1 MHGLLQ
7 GVPLDPADVPQQQQ
21 DSVKVSSL
29 QNGTASRVRF
39 YFPLLMNSLVFAWLA
54 ALVVETDEY
63 DDAGWPLHQPGF
75 CTAAGIHSC
84 VLMVLVLIVLGRFI
98 YALSALHN
106 PALWEQRWIVA
117 MLVLMLGY
125 LADKTVLF
133 AMHGSGWCN
142 EAYGSSN
149 DRMRT
154 YIPAA
159 CLFFYVALRCG
170 CASLSPLA
178 DWAVQVWCVTHSYP
192 RLHLLAYCQIPLRE
206 DDNNLRPVLF
216 L

>member
-7 GVPLDPADVPQQQQ
+7 GVPLDPADVPQWQY

-39 YFPLLMNSLVFAWLA
+39 YFPLLMNSLVFAWLT
-54 ALVVETDEY
+54 ALVMQTDEY

-75 CTAAGIHSC
+75 CTVAGIHSC
-84 VLMVLVLIVLGRFI
+84 VLAVLVLIVLGRFV

-106 PALWEQRWIVA
+106 PALWEQRWIA
-117 MLVLMLGY
+117 GMLGLMLGY
-125 LADKTVLF
+125 LADKMVLF

-142 EAYGSSN
+142 EAYGSSK

-154 YIPAA
+154 YGPTA
-159 CLFFYVALRCG
+159 CLFFYIAPRYG
-170 CASLSPLA
+170 RAFLSPEA
-178 DWAVQVWCVTHSYP
+178 D
-192 RLHLLAYCQIPLRE
+192 
-206 DDNNLRPVLF
+206 
-216 L
+216 